1 MTDDISVFEAIH
13 TARALRRFK
22 PDPIPDQVIAKVL
35 DAAIRAPSAGNGQN
49 WLFVV
54 VKDLE
59 QRRKLGEIYR
69 RAGAMVASFYQ
80 QSGRPEHMTLEQY
93 ERLAT
98 SGLYL
103 HEHLA
108 DAPVLLVVCL
118 RLETS
123 SDVLINLSREA
134 QLAMMN
140 SFPWMAGAS
149 VYPAVQNVILACRA
163 VGLGACLTT
172 NHMLF
177 EDEVKSVLGLPS
189 EYRTFALLPIGYPIN
204 RFGPVD
210 RRPLNEVVAI
220 DRFGCQPSW

>member
-1 MTDDISVFEAIH
+1 
-13 TARALRRFK
+13 
-22 PDPIPDQVIAKVL
+22 
-35 DAAIRAPSAGNGQN
+35 
-49 WLFVV
+49 
-54 VKDLE
+54 
-59 QRRKLGEIYR
+59 
-69 RAGAMVASFYQ
+69 
-80 QSGRPEHMTLEQY
+80 MTLEQY